1 MNQYYHPATGWV
13 IAENYSEKPV
23 KHYLIEAIRNL
34 NIALSLY
41 DARGTEYNHQL
52 IADIIK
58 TKKIL
63 TSLIN

>member
-52 IADIIK
+52 IADII
-58 TKKIL
+58 
-63 TSLIN
+63 